1 MNKFI
6 LLCLAALLASSNATV
21 ADSTVAGQIAK
32 ESMEI
37 AFTET
42 ERALIRKYF
51 GHSGGGYQGQE
62 SKRGG
67 EKKGNK
73 GKKADKGAASGLA
86 GGGSLPPGLQRQLDK
101 NGALPPGLQKKAL
114 PPGLQSRLPPVPR
127 GYERVIV
134 DTNVLLVEAA
144 TGIVRD
150 VITDVVREVLN

>member
-1 MNKFI
+1 MNKFL
-6 LLCLAALLASSNATV
+6 LLCLAALLASGSASV

-37 AFTET
+37 AFTAT
-42 ERALIRKYF
+42 ERALIREYF
-51 GHSGGGYQGQE
+51 GHAGDGHQGQA
-62 SKRGG
+62 SKGKDG
-67 EKKGNK
+67 KGNK
-73 GKKADKGAASGLA
+73 GKKDQKGMPAGLA
-86 GGGSLPPGLQRQLDK
+86 KRESLPPGLQRQLDK

-114 PPGLQSRLPPVPR
+114 PSGLQSRLPPAPR

-134 DTNVLLVEAA
+134 DTNVLLVDAA